1 MILFS
6 ETSKFCSHPDPDDG
20 TAVDPK
26 SPADPAGGDET
37 DDNND

>member
-6 ETSKFCSHPDPDDG
+6 ETSKFSSHPDPDGG
-20 TAVDPK
+20 TTVDPK
-26 SPADPAGGDET
+26 SPADPDGGDET